1 MVFLWKSV
9 DKLAKIELFTR
20 ICVKA
25 SAYEARFSGVFHI
38 FTRGRWV
45 NYTTMWRLWKKCGY
59 WGKLN

>member
-1 MVFLWKSV
+1 M

-38 FTRGRWV
+38 LTRGRWV